1 MGILRSFAKVKIDRP
16 TFQLAG
22 VALASLTIYIL
33 AFFLPANLFENY
45 TRTRL
50 ELKLLAGGGSP
61 AYARMVL
68 VFLCLAVLYIIGFR
82 SARRTQSRA
91 AWAIVIVG
99 ALAFS
104 ITLLLIAPFDAA
116 DIYDNIF
123 HGRIRGVYG
132 ANPYQQVI
140 ADYPQ
145 DPFYDYTAWKRS
157 TSAYGPVWELLAG
170 LAAGWAGDDIIP
182 NVLTFKLLPGLFHI
196 VAVVIVWGFLRQTQ
210 PEYALAGVLL
220 LAWNPVVL
228 YETWGNGHND
238 MAMTVWILAAVWFV
252 RMRRYALSVV
262 SLTFGALVKF
272 IPLLLFPAALLFA
285 LRDQQ
290 DPRDRY
296 RFLAKTAILVFLIV
310 MVAYYPFRIGGNL
323 LDVERRARLFTT
335 SIPAV
340 VFKALRPTLGIDTAA
355 YLVTLVTLLGLGIFV
370 LYQSLRRN
378 STETPNHFLMTVFNI
393 LVYYLMVACLWFQ
406 QWYGL
411 WLVTLAALLPK
422 HARRLALFF
431 SFWVLSKQLIFA
443 PKLVP
448 RIIHQPEWAAGY
460 EALLTI
466 AVLGAPWIYALNSL
480 KKSQLV
486 RRGHETT

>member
-1 MGILRSFAKVKIDRP
+1 MGILRSLAKIKIDQP
-16 TFQLAG
+16 TFRLAG

-68 VFLCLAVLYIIGFR
+68 VFIMLAVLYIIGFR

-91 AWAIVIVG
+91 AWAIVIIG
-99 ALAFS
+99 ALAFTM
-104 ITLLLIAPFDAA
+104 ILLLIAPFDAA

-170 LAAGWAGDDIIP
+170 LAARWAGDRIIP
-182 NVLTFKLLPGLFHI
+182 NVLTFKLLPGLFYFAS
-196 VAVVIVWGFLRQTQ
+196 VAIIWGFLRQTQ
-210 PEYALAGVLL
+210 PEFALAGVLL

-252 RMRRYALSVV
+252 SMRRYSLSVI
-262 SLTFGALVKF
+262 SLTFGAMVKY
-272 IPLLLFPAALLFA
+272 IPLLLIPAAVVVG
-285 LRDQQ
+285 LRDQENRREQ
-290 DPRDRY
+290 Y
-296 RFLAKTAILVFLIV
+296 LFLLKSTILTFVIV
-310 MVAYYPFRIGGNL
+310 VIAYFPFREAGDL

-340 VFKALRPTLGIDTAA
+340 VYKALRPTLGIDTAA
-355 YLVTLVTLLGLGIFV
+355 NLVTLGTLFFLGIFV
-370 LYQSLRRN
+370 LYQSLRRTK
-378 STETPNHFLMTVFNI
+378 TESANPFLMTVFNI

-431 SFWVLSKQLIFA
+431 GFWVLSKQLIFA

-466 AVLGAPWIYALNSL
+466 AVLGAPWIYALSNL
-480 KKSQLV
+480 KRFQQIRSSHD
-486 RRGHETT
+486 RT